1 MPKTY
6 IHLMRASACIRIV
19 VVSVVHSL
27 PPWVSRRLRSR
38 YERLAVSFPSA
49 TTTSLLVRHPR
60 TTLPEAPPLACSR
73 GCRLAPSVSVPQCRG
88 HHCNPAAP
96 LCTPSEDCRMANALG
111 DRRSTRHSITG
122 GFPPPGIRSGGNRH
136 FESLNLSHS
145 QWPQRPGVRQRPRR
159 GRGHI
164 GQAIWC
170 SPGVP
175 SPLTFSHT
183 AQAATVQE
191 RSWRRAHTR
200 GSSPGGRGA
209 EGGGEVQS
217 SPGVVR
223 GTARRLADRVA
234 IAGGKHE
241 ERRGRRGGER
251 VR

>member
-1 MPKTY
+1 MLSAWFILCLPGC
-6 IHLMRASACIRIV
+6 RAACV
-19 VVSVVHSL
+19 QDMKGS
-27 PPWVSRRLRSR
+27 
-38 YERLAVSFPSA
+38 
-49 TTTSLLVRHPR
+49 
-60 TTLPEAPPLACSR
+60 PLASLVQPPPVFSSGTR
-73 GCRLAPSVSVPQCRG
+73 VRRFPRLHRWPVAGAVASHPQCRFPSVAG
-88 HHCNPAAP
+88 TTATLLL
-96 LCTPSEDCRMANALG
+96 LCTPSDDCRMANALG

-183 AQAATVQE
+183 AQAAAVQE